1 MSSTEQNE
9 SNDKA
14 GLEQKEKP
22 EIKAPDAQE
31 ARLSAKS
38 DIELALNLNPNK
50 HSGSAG
56 GNDMESIQIVA
67 LDPKGKEQVIA
78 ERKKN
83 ETKTLTLHG
92 RVEKTDSIE
101 SGLQAFREL
110 ANVPLEKQIE
120 IIGLALSAGV
130 DQYLLEQRQRA
141 LGSLVG
147 TVEGVGHIAEGFAKI
162 ADFGAALILGDN
174 ELAGQMGAEF
184 GQSVG
189 ETIVSGVRI
198 FQASEVY
205 LNELGASGDYS
216 KPFRDLAIA
225 GSVLNE
231 RWSHLPPFE
240 QERLKSQIA
249 TELIGNSLFGMGAK
263 GAISKAKT
271 FTEVLETVSEQ
282 ALKHGIKKGETVK
295 KAIKT
300 IATTIDGMLQPEYAL
315 PGGGKIKFDSELSD
329 SAKKSEHFLKMM
341 GRSGEYIPTKKPLF
355 LAPGKN
361 KVLNER
367 EMNAFGGVEKLKN
380 MSDGELAS
388 IGLRRYELPKIKL
401 EGEYYA
407 MKATIPGNSK
417 AWFIAQRKSPGN
429 IILEQVD
436 SGDLPEGA
444 GGHFLAES
452 LIGHREL
459 PTESITLKNI
469 RNRESLDAIRA
480 GAPPEETKVGRLTTK
495 ALKEMGIKPISYS
508 YETDIDKINIVIK
521 TSR

>member
-1 MSSTEQNE
+1 MSSNEQNE

-14 GLEQKEKP
+14 GLEQTEKTA
-22 EIKAPDAQE
+22 IKTPDAQE

-78 ERKKN
+78 ERPKN

-101 SGLQAFREL
+101 SEMQAFRKL
-110 ANVPLEKQIE
+110 ADVPLEKQIE

-174 ELAGQMGAEF
+174 EHAGQMGAEF
-184 GQSVG
+184 GQSIG
-189 ETIVSGVRI
+189 ETIVSGVRL

-216 KPFRDLAIA
+216 KPFRDLAMV
-225 GSVLNE
+225 GSALNE
-231 RWSHLPPFE
+231 RWSNLPPFE

-271 FTEVLETVSEQ
+271 FTEVLDTVSEQ

-315 PGGGKIKFDSELSD
+315 PGGGKIKFGSELSD
-329 SAKKSEHFLKMM
+329 SAKKSEHFLKMI
-341 GRSGEYIPTKKPLF
+341 GRSGEYTPTKKPLF

-361 KVLNER
+361 KILNEA
-367 EMNAFGGVEKLKN
+367 EMEAFGGVEKLKN
-380 MSDGELAS
+380 LTDGELAS
-388 IGLRRYELPKIKL
+388 IGLKRFELPKMKL
-401 EGEYYA
+401 DKDEFSIQA
-407 MKATIPGNSK
+407 SIPDDDM
-417 AWFIAQRKSPGN
+417 AWFHAKVAPDGILILKYINKGELPDGTGAHFLSEALKGHQILPKEK
-429 IILEQVD
+429 IILKNVINKESMQAI
-436 SGDLPEGA
+436 SNGA
-444 GGHFLAES
+444 
-452 LIGHREL
+452 R
-459 PTESITLKNI
+459 
-469 RNRESLDAIRA
+469 
-480 GAPPEETKVGRLTTK
+480 PEETLVAKMTAK
-495 ALKEMGIKPISYS
+495 ALKQLGLKPVSYS
-508 YETDIDKINIVIK
+508 YETFGDKINIIIK
-521 TSR
+521 ISR

>member
-1 MSSTEQNE
+1 MSSNEQNE
-9 SNDKA
+9 TDEKV
-14 GLEQKEKP
+14 GIEQTERQV
-22 EIKAPDAQE
+22 IKSPDAQE
-31 ARLSAKS
+31 ARLSAKA
-38 DIELALNLNPNK
+38 DIELILSSNPNK

-56 GNDMESIQIVA
+56 GDDMESIQIVA
-67 LDPKGKEQVIA
+67 LDPKGQEQVVA
-78 ERKKN
+78 ERNKN
-83 ETKTLTLHG
+83 ETRTLTLHG
-92 RVEKTDSIE
+92 RVEKTDSNE
-101 SGLQAFREL
+101 SGIQAFREF
-110 ANVPLEKQIE
+110 ANIPMEKQIQ
-120 IIGLALSAGV
+120 IIGLALSTGV
-130 DQYLLEQRQRA
+130 DQYLAEQKQRA
-141 LGSLVG
+141 LGSVIG
-147 TVEGVGHIAEGFAKI
+147 SVEGFGHIAEGFAKI

-174 ELAGQMGAEF
+174 KRAGEMGAEF
-184 GQSVG
+184 GQSIG
-189 ETIVSGVRI
+189 ETVVGGVRL
-198 FQASEVY
+198 FQASETY

-216 KPFRDLAIA
+216 KPFRDLAITA
-225 GSVLNE
+225 SVLNE
-231 RWSHLPPFE
+231 RWSELPPLE

-271 FTEVLETVSEQ
+271 FTELLETVSEQ
-282 ALKHGIKKGETVK
+282 AIKHSIKKGETVK

-300 IATTIDGMLQPEYAL
+300 IATTVDDILQPEYAL
-315 PGGGKIKFDSELSD
+315 PGGGKIKFGSELSD
-329 SAKKSEHFLKMM
+329 SARKSELFLKMM
-341 GRSGEYIPTKKPLF
+341 GRTGEHVPSKKPLF
-355 LAPGKN
+355 IAPGKN
-361 KVLNER
+361 KVLNDQ
-367 EMNAFGGVEKLKN
+367 EMRAFGGVEKLKN

-388 IGLRRYELPKIKL
+388 VGLKRYELPKIKL

-429 IILEQVD
+429 IILEQID

-444 GGHFLAES
+444 GGHFLAEA

-469 RNRESLDAIRA
+469 RNKDSLDAIRA
-480 GAPPEETKVGRLTTK
+480 GAPPEETKVARLTTK

>member
-9 SNDKA
+9 KT
-14 GLEQKEKP
+14 EKS
-22 EIKAPDAQE
+22 ELNRLDTSEVKAPDAQE

-38 DIELALNLNPNK
+38 DLELALNLNPNK

-56 GNDMESIQIVA
+56 GDDMESIQIVA

-78 ERKKN
+78 ERPKGDGSVK
-83 ETKTLTLHG
+83 LFG
-92 RVEKTDSIE
+92 QVEKHDSTDAS
-101 SGLQAFREL
+101 LQAFKDL
-110 ANVPLEKQIE
+110 SNVPLEKQIQ
-120 IIGLALSAGV
+120 IIGLALSTGL
-130 DQYLLEQRQRA
+130 DQYLIEQRQRT
-141 LGSLVG
+141 LGSIVG

-174 ELAGQMGAEF
+174 ERAGQMGAEF

-189 ETIVSGVRI
+189 EAIVSGVRL
-198 FQASEVY
+198 FQASEAY

-225 GSVLNE
+225 GYVLNE
-231 RWSHLPPFE
+231 RWSQLPPFE

-271 FTEVLETVSEQ
+271 FTELLDSVTEQ
-282 ALKHGIKKGETVK
+282 AIKPGIKKGESVK
-295 KAIKT
+295 KAVKA
-300 IATTIDGMLQPEYAL
+300 IATTIDDMLQPEYAL
-315 PGGGKIKFDSELSD
+315 PGGGKIKFGQELSE
-329 SAKKSEHFLKMM
+329 SAKKSEHFLKMV
-341 GRSGEYIPTKKPLF
+341 GRSGEYTPAKKPLF

-361 KVLNER
+361 KILNEA
-367 EMNAFGGVEKLKN
+367 EMDACGGVEKLKN
-380 MSDGELAS
+380 MTDGELAS
-388 IGLRRYELPKIKL
+388 IGLKRFELPKMRLDKDEFSI
-401 EGEYYA
+401 
-407 MKATIPGNSK
+407 KATIPGNRK

-429 IILEQVD
+429 IVLEQVD

-444 GGHFLAES
+444 GGHFLAEA

-459 PTESITLKNI
+459 PTESITLKNVI
-469 RNRESLDAIRA
+469 NKESLDAIKA
-480 GAPPEETKVGRLTTK
+480 GVPPEATKVGRLTTK
-495 ALKEMGIKPISYS
+495 ALKEMGIKPLSYS
-508 YETDIDKINIVIK
+508 YEYQGDAINIVIK

>member
-9 SNDKA
+9 SNEKA
-14 GLEQKEKP
+14 GIEQKEKP

-78 ERKKN
+78 ERPKN

-147 TVEGVGHIAEGFAKI
+147 TVEGIGHIAEGFAKI

-174 ELAGQMGAEF
+174 ERAGQMGAEF
-184 GQSVG
+184 GQSIG
-189 ETIVSGVRI
+189 ETIVSGVRL

-216 KPFRDLAIA
+216 KPFRDLAMV
-225 GSVLNE
+225 GSALNE
-231 RWSHLPPFE
+231 RWS
-240 QERLKSQIA
+240 
-249 TELIGNSLFGMGAK
+249 
-263 GAISKAKT
+263 
-271 FTEVLETVSEQ
+271 
-282 ALKHGIKKGETVK
+282 
-295 KAIKT
+295 
-300 IATTIDGMLQPEYAL
+300 
-315 PGGGKIKFDSELSD
+315 
-329 SAKKSEHFLKMM
+329 
-341 GRSGEYIPTKKPLF
+341 
-355 LAPGKN
+355 
-361 KVLNER
+361 
-367 EMNAFGGVEKLKN
+367 
-380 MSDGELAS
+380 
-388 IGLRRYELPKIKL
+388 
-401 EGEYYA
+401 
-407 MKATIPGNSK
+407 
-417 AWFIAQRKSPGN
+417 
-429 IILEQVD
+429 
-436 SGDLPEGA
+436 
-444 GGHFLAES
+444 
-452 LIGHREL
+452 
-459 PTESITLKNI
+459 
-469 RNRESLDAIRA
+469 
-480 GAPPEETKVGRLTTK
+480 
-495 ALKEMGIKPISYS
+495 
-508 YETDIDKINIVIK
+508 
-521 TSR
+521 